1 MQHSGLE
8 KVLDHL
14 GFHNADRRLLEE
26 QLSVV
31 WDALGSCVNGVIIT
45 DIEGCIK
52 YVNDAFLKMFEYPNK
67 ETILRKNASGIFA
80 SEEIKKFSQYLVTSS
95 KELITPSFDVM
106 SHTINGI
113 MVSSQGFSKEAI
125 EAARKFR
132 YGRTFCLGIK
142 GWCDIRLLLIDIKN
156 SCVFCNAK
164 GKEIV
169 EVYIFSKKKIG
180 GDKKQPIKN
189 DT

>member
-1 MQHSGLE
+1 MEPTLREYLDELE
-8 KVLDHL
+8 KRYQAHYDVETYKTIAGTQIDIYAISIIEHFRHVLSKKIQIDHYQEREIIL
-14 GFHNADRRLLEE
+14 VKGFDQFIQA
-26 QLSVV
+26 
-31 WDALGSCVNGVIIT
+31 
-45 DIEGCIK
+45 
-52 YVNDAFLKMFEYPNK
+52 
-67 ETILRKNASGIFA
+67 
-80 SEEIKKFSQYLVTSS
+80 EEIKKFSQYLVTIS
-95 KELITPSFDVM
+95 KEMITPSFDVM

-169 EVYIFSKKKIG
+169 EVYTFAKKKIG
-180 GDKKQPIKN
+180 GDKKQLIKN